1 MVSDKENEEAKEL
14 ESDGRPRVRASENT
28 AKRFK
33 FQNKVKYRKPSN
45 LRRKLKK
52 RYQKYRV
59 FAMLSVIAVIIIV
72 FLFSAVKFAI
82 EKSDENLEQQK
93 QKRIRKII
101 EQEERNKKF

>member
-1 MVSDKENEEAKEL
+1 MTSDNQNEQGKEV
-14 ESDGRPRVRASENT
+14 ESDGRPRVRASENS

-33 FQNKVKYRKPSN
+33 FQSKIRYKKPPSF
-45 LRRKLKK
+45 RRKLKK

-59 FAMLSVIAVIIIV
+59 FAMLSIIAVIIIV
-72 FLFSAVKFAI
+72 FLFSAVRYAI
-82 EKSDENLEQQK
+82 EQNDENMEIQK